1 MCLAFMQSEHMKEL
15 LFTIHPVFFNL
26 TTPDAVKGQR
36 RRVSLQ
42 GGGASGL
49 DLGCWDPTVASP
61 RPRLTLDRPAAA
73 SSSLAAASA
82 ATNYRGG
89 ELRQRR
95 GCRLELGD

>member
-15 LFTIHPVFFNL
+15 LLTIHPVFFNL

-42 GGGASGL
+42 GGASGL
-49 DLGCWDPTVASP
+49 DLGRWDPAVASP
-61 RPRLTLDRPAAA
+61 WLRLTLDRPAAA